1 MPMSKPLILV
11 VDDEKQMLS
20 IVGFALETQGFE
32 CIYASDATQAWS
44 LLQQHNFDLV
54 VLDIMLP
61 HGSGLELTKR
71 IRARSL
77 KPAIVLLTALSSDE
91 QRIAGLEAG
100 ADDYLTK
107 PFSPRELALRV
118 EAILRRLRVGEPSS
132 PSFNQLQVSSHQ
144 ISYIGHILQLTELE
158 FRFLSALVKRAPE
171 PIDYATL
178 LNEVWQTNEM
188 AGGKEMIKTGV
199 YRLRKK
205 LEKQGLPADLI
216 ESVRGDGYR
225 LRG

>member
-1 MPMSKPLILV
+1 MSKPLILV

-32 CIYASDATQAWS
+32 CVFASDATTAWS
-44 LLQQHNFDLV
+44 LIQAHDFDLV

-61 HGSGLELTKR
+61 HGSGLDLTKR

-77 KPAIVLLTALSSDE
+77 KPAIILLTALSSDA

-118 EAILRRLRVGEPSS
+118 EAILRRFYPSEPDSPSYNQLRV
-132 PSFNQLQVSSHQ
+132 NSHR
-144 ISYIGHILQLTELE
+144 ISYNDRILQLTDLE
-158 FRFLSALVKRAPE
+158 FRFLSALVKKAPK
-171 PIDYATL
+171 PINYASL
-178 LNEVWQTNEM
+178 LNEVWETAET
-188 AGGKEMIKTGV
+188 AGGKEMIKTSV

-205 LEKQGLPADLI
+205 LEKQGLPADII